1 MANQLDMTKGKPFG
15 LIVKF
20 IIPVVL
26 GNIFQQLYNMVDTI
40 IVGRFVGLDALAAV
54 GATGTIS
61 FLILGFALGL
71 TSGFTVLTAQRFGAG
86 DEKGLKLSVT
96 NAIVLSFAAAV
107 ILTIISTAG
116 MKKLLVIMHT
126 PENIFQMSY
135 DYIIIICTG
144 MIFTIFYNVMASLLR
159 AVGNSRAP
167 LYFLI
172 ISALLNIVLD
182 LVLIKNFGMGVKGAA
197 YATIISQ
204 GISGIL
210 CFFYTLNKVKLLVP
224 DKETMRIDGMCM
236 RNQLSIGIPMALQF
250 SITAVGTIMVQTA
263 LNKFG
268 SVVVASYT
276 AANKAGQLA
285 TLPYSAMG
293 VAMSTYSAQ
302 NRGINDIGRIKKGTL
317 VSSIMSIVYS
327 IAIYGVAIL
336 TLPVLMRL
344 FVDTGSDVPFE
355 QILEYGRTYILISGI
370 CYIPLGEIFIYRNV
384 MQGCGFSLMAM
395 IGGIVE
401 LISRAIVST
410 VASAHQ
416 SFAGVCAADPVTWLV
431 TAIFL
436 MISYKFTVLKMD
448 KDKKEFHA
456 KKSRALA
463 KAANPS
469 EGRPDSDEIR

>member
-1 MANQLDMTKGKPFG
+1 MAGQLDMTKGKPFG

-71 TSGFTVLTAQRFGAG
+71 TSGFTVITAQRFGAG

-96 NAIVLSFAAAV
+96 NAIILAFLATI
-107 ILTIISTAG
+107 ILTFVSFLG
-116 MKKLLVIMHT
+116 MKPLLTLMHT
-126 PENIFQMSY
+126 PEDIYQMSY
-135 DYIIIICTG
+135 DYIIIICLG
-144 MIFTIFYNVMASLLR
+144 MVFTIFYNVMASLLR
-159 AVGNSRAP
+159 AVGNSRVP

-182 LVLIKNFGMGVKGAA
+182 LVFIRSFGLGVRGAA
-197 YATIISQ
+197 LATVISQ
-204 GISGIL
+204 GTSGIL
-210 CFFYTLNKVKLLVP
+210 CFFYTLSKVKILVP
-224 DKETMRIDGMCM
+224 DRDTLRPDGMCM

-263 LNKFG
+263 LNRFG

-317 VSSIMSIVYS
+317 VSSLMSIVYS
-327 IAIYGVAIL
+327 VLIYGVAIL
-336 TLPVLMRL
+336 TLPVLMKL
-344 FVDTGSDVPFE
+344 FIDTGSSDVPFNT
-355 QILEYGRTYILISGI
+355 ILGYGRTYIIISGL

-395 IGGIVE
+395 LGGIVE
-401 LISRAIVST
+401 LISRAVVST

-416 SFAGVCAADPVTWLV
+416 SFTGVCAADPITWLV

-436 MISYKFTVLKMD
+436 MIGYKATVLKMD
-448 KDKKEFHA
+448 KAKKRFHA
-456 KKSRALA
+456 EKGKRTHKDRTDGSF
-463 KAANPS
+463 
-469 EGRPDSDEIR
+469 

>member
-71 TSGFTVLTAQRFGAG
+71 TSGFTVITAQRFGAG

-96 NAIVLSFAAAV
+96 NAIILSFAAAV
-107 ILTIISTAG
+107 VLTLISFIG
-116 MKKLLVIMHT
+116 MKPLLTIMHT
-126 PENIFQMSY
+126 PEDIYQMSY
-135 DYIIIICTG
+135 DYIIIICLG

-182 LVLIKNFGMGVKGAA
+182 LILIKNFHMGVKGAA

-204 GISGIL
+204 GISGVL
-210 CFFYTLNKVKLLVP
+210 CFFYTLKEVKLLIP
-224 DKETMRIDGMCM
+224 DSDTLRADGMCM

-263 LNKFG
+263 LNRFG

-302 NRGINDIGRIKKGTL
+302 NRGINDIERIKKGTL
-317 VSSIMSIVYS
+317 VSSLMSIVYS
-327 IAIYGVAIL
+327 VLIYGVAIL
-336 TLPVLMRL
+336 TLPILMKL
-344 FVDTGSDVPFE
+344 FIDTGSSDVPFDT
-355 QILEYGRTYILISGI
+355 ILGYGRTYIIISGL

-395 IGGIVE
+395 LGGIVE
-401 LISRAIVST
+401 LISRAVVST
-410 VASAHQ
+410 VASAKE
-416 SFAGVCAADPVTWLV
+416 SFTGVCAADPITWLV

-436 MISYKFTVLKMD
+436 MISYKFTVLSMD
-448 KDKKEFHA
+448 KAKREFHA
-456 KKSRALA
+456 RRRKKS
-463 KAANPS
+463 N
-469 EGRPDSDEIR
+469 EV

>member
-15 LIVKF
+15 LIVRF

-40 IVGRFVGLDALAAV
+40 IVGRFVGIDALAAV

-71 TSGFTVLTAQRFGAG
+71 TSGFTVITAQRFGAG

-96 NAIVLSFAAAV
+96 NAVILSFGAAV
-107 ILTIISTAG
+107 ILTLVSFIG
-116 MKKLLVIMHT
+116 MKPLLTIMHT
-126 PENIFQMSY
+126 PEDIYQMSY
-135 DYIIIICTG
+135 DYIIIICLG
-144 MIFTIFYNVMASLLR
+144 MVFTIFYNVMASLLR

-172 ISALLNIVLD
+172 ISALLNIFLD
-182 LVLIKNFGMGVKGAA
+182 LLLIKNFHMGVRGAA
-197 YATIISQ
+197 FATIISQ
-204 GISGIL
+204 GISGVL
-210 CFFYTLNKVKLLVP
+210 CFFYTINKVKLLVP
-224 DKETMRIDGMCM
+224 DKETIHADAMCM
-236 RNQLSIGIPMALQF
+236 RNQLSIGVPMALQF

-293 VAMSTYSAQ
+293 VAMSTYAAQ
-302 NRGINDIGRIKKGTL
+302 NRGINDIERIKKGTL
-317 VSSIMSIVYS
+317 VSSLMSIVYS
-327 IAIYGVAIL
+327 LLIYGVAIL
-336 TLPVLMRL
+336 TLPVLMKL
-344 FVDTGSDVPFE
+344 FIDTGNSDVPFNT
-355 QILEYGRTYILISGI
+355 ILGYGRTYIIISGL

-395 IGGIVE
+395 LGGIVE
-401 LISRAIVST
+401 LFSRAIIST
-410 VASAHQ
+410 IASAKE
-416 SFAGVCAADPVTWLV
+416 SFTGVCAADPVTWLV

-448 KDKKEFHA
+448 KA
-456 KKSRALA
+456 KKQYHAQRHT
-463 KAANPS
+463 KRG
-469 EGRPDSDEIR
+469 EERTDR